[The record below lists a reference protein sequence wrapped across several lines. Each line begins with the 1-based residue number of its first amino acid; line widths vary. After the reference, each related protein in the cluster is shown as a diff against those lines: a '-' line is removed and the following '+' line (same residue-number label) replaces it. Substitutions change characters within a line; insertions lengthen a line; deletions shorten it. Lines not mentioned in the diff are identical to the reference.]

1 MNLYLRTTGR
11 SDTKCFFFQLILC
24 TYVRVFLHICIVFV
38 FTQKSNAG
46 PTVFHFFHALM
57 AHFFRQDVLLI
68 ADWPIGFSSIWI
80 SIPFALRLPCWC
92 CFCFFRVRD
101 YAIFFAR
108 PSLEL
113 PFSDRSIHRSP
124 GSLHS
129 RLLRRVAKGLRTRI
143 RFSQSIY

>member
-1 MNLYLRTTGR
+1 MYE
-11 SDTKCFFFQLILC
+11 CFFYMYRFRFHTKKQCWAHSFFTFFTLLWLI
-24 TYVRVFLHICIVFV
+24 
-38 FTQKSNAG
+38 
-46 PTVFHFFHALM
+46 
-57 AHFFRQDVLLI
+57 FFRQDVLLI